1 MFGLFGGSVEEGEEI
16 LEALRREAREELGIS
31 IRDIRFLGSYRFED
45 HKFVYSMPAG
55 PEFDSIRA
63 SEGEFGKFFTEEDV
77 GADRRSVMPAAL
89 HILRDFFSSIHSS
102 LP

>member
-1 MFGLFGGSVEEGEEI
+1 MFGFFGGKVEEGEEI
-16 LEALRREAREELGIS
+16 LEALRREAEEELGIR

-55 PEFDSIRA
+55 PEFDNIQTN
-63 SEGEFGKFFTEEDV
+63 EGEFGRFFTEKGID
-77 GADRRSVMPAAL
+77 ADRNSVMPAAL